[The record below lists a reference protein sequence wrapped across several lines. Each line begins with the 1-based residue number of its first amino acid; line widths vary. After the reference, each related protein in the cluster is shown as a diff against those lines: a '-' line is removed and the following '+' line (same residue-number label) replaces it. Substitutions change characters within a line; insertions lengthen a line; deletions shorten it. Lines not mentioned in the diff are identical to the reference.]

1 MSDRP
6 GDVVARV
13 TLTLPKTG
21 DTADSVLVLEWLT
34 SVGERVERGRP
45 LLQVET
51 AKVNAEIPCTV
62 DGIMVEQLV
71 GVDDEIDVGTPIAVI
86 ETD

>member
-6 GDVVARV
+6 GDAVARV

-21 DTADSVLVLEWLT
+21 DTADSVLVLEWLAA
-34 SVGERVERGRP
+34 VGERVVRGRP
-45 LLQVET
+45 VLQVET
-51 AKVNAEIPCTV
+51 AKGNAEIPSTV
-62 DGIMVEQLV
+62 DGILVEQLV
-71 GVDDEIDVGTPIAVI
+71 GVDEEIDVGTPLAVI